1 MPSNDFFNNSFL
13 KNDPTDMFRDL
24 GKQVFNQ
31 FSTQAFPANLYNESD
46 HYLIEAE
53 LAGVKKENIS
63 LTFDH
68 HTLTIKANKYL
79 EPHNGQAQL
88 NERSNGELVRRFEL
102 EDVDKDLIKAT
113 FEDGV
118 LNIRLPKQQQES
130 EDATTISIL

>member
-13 KNDPTDMFRDL
+13 KNDPTDLFRDL

-31 FSTQAFPANLYNESD
+31 FSSQAFPANLYNEND

-53 LAGVKKENIS
+53 LAGVKKENIA
-63 LTFDH
+63 LTLDH

-79 EPHNGQAQL
+79 ESHNGQTQL
-88 NERSNGELVRRFEL
+88 NERSNGELVRRFEF

-118 LNIRLPKQQQES
+118 LIIRLPKKQQES